1 MNEKPSKCRM
11 PRLAWFAGALLAS
24 IPLIHH
30 LLNDSRLFPEN
41 ENLPISLWV
50 VFIVSFVQVILV
62 AIMIWVGGLVC
73 RQFRRWDWFNRGNLA
88 FAILALSG
96 SLACRFENPP
106 SPAAYFQKVF
116 ASQLPDSAHQV
127 RVLGITPADS
137 NVWFYFR
144 STPQELEK
152 LAQSMRLSKP
162 KPIQSLIMGMTPP
175 RGWPDYSSWSGAQL
189 SSIRNGDT
197 GRIDYFITDSTGQ
210 CYVYKDPLAS
220 KTDAELRGDY
230 SK

>member
-24 IPLIHH
+24 TPLIHH
-30 LLNDSRLFPEN
+30 LLNDLRLFPEN

-50 VFIVSFVQVILV
+50 VSIVSLLQVALV
-62 AIMIWVGGLVC
+62 VIMICAGAWFC
-73 RQFRRWDWFNRGNLA
+73 RRFSRWDWFHKGTLII
-88 FAILALSG
+88 AILAISG
-96 SLACRFENPP
+96 SLACRFASPP

-116 ASQLPDSAHQV
+116 ASQLPASAHQV
-127 RVLGITPADS
+127 RVLGTTPAGT

-144 STPQELEK
+144 SMPQELEK
-152 LAQSMRLSKP
+152 LAQSMRLSEP
-162 KPIQSLIMGMTPP
+162 KPIQSPIMGMTPP
-175 RGWPDYSSWSGAQL
+175 QGWPDYSSWTGASL
-189 SSIRNGDT
+189 SWVRYGDT
-197 GRIDYFITDSTGQ
+197 GREDYLITEPTGQ

>member
-1 MNEKPSKCRM
+1 M
-11 PRLAWFAGALLAS
+11 PRLAWFAGALLS
-24 IPLIHH
+24 STPLIHH

-50 VFIVSFVQVILV
+50 VLVVSLVQVALV
-62 AIMIWVGGLVC
+62 MIMICAGAWFC
-73 RQFRRWDWFNRGNLA
+73 RRFRRWDWFYKGTLVI
-88 FAILALSG
+88 AILAICG
-96 SLACRFENPP
+96 SLACRFANPP

-116 ASQLPDSAHQV
+116 ASQLPAAAHQV
-127 RVLGITPADS
+127 RVLGTTPADS

-152 LAQSMRLSKP
+152 LAQSMRLSEP
-162 KPIQSLIMGMTPP
+162 KPIQGLIVSMAPP
-175 RGWPDYSSWSGAQL
+175 RGWPDYSIWTGAQL

-197 GRIDYFITDSTGQ
+197 GRVDYFITDSVGQ